1 MFHLLNSIKFH
12 YITQVQTI
20 QTISMA
26 RRHALRQQLVVQ
38 VKALHLHQTPQRQDE
53 VGGVVVDGVVGKQ
66 SLVP

>member
-1 MFHLLNSIKFH
+1 
-12 YITQVQTI
+12 
-20 QTISMA
+20 MA